1 MPSTRKGKIARLP
14 HTVREE
20 LNARLHDNQDGTRI
34 LKWVNESQEL
44 RGAAAISPQ
53 NLSEWRA
60 GGFADWMEKQDKV
73 ERTKQLA
80 EYCLRIGA
88 AGGGSMDLPAA
99 IAGGQIMEVLE
110 EFDPT
115 TLKALLADKPE
126 TWLDILD
133 KVASLQ
139 RAKAAE
145 TKAKTNERQNDRKLD
160 QNDEVIAMD
169 RVRLE
174 RSTCEL
180 FVKWYA
186 NERAR
191 EIMENKALKP
201 DVQMDQLRA
210 LMFGEVED
218 GEG

>member
-60 GGFADWMEKQDKV
+60 GGFADWMAKQDKV

-99 IAGGQIMEVLE
+99 IAGGQLMEVLE
-110 EFDPT
+110 DFDAS
-115 TLKALLADKPE
+115 TLKDLLREKPE
-126 TWLDILD
+126 SWLDIVGQL
-133 KVASLQ
+133 ASLQ
-139 RAKAAE
+139 RSRAAE
-145 TKAKTNERQNDRKLD
+145 KAGMQNDVKLA
-160 QNDEVIAMD
+160 QAERALLLEEAKFQ
-169 RVRLE
+169 RV
-174 RSTCEL
+174 TCEL
-180 FVKWYA
+180 FKKWYA
-186 NERAR
+186 DARAR